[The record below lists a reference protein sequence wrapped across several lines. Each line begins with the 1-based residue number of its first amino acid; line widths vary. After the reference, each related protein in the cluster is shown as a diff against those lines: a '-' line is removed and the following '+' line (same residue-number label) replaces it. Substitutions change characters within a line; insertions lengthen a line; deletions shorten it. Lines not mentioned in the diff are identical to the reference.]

1 MTIPKAALEL
11 QAKLSDQWA
20 DRSWDEL
27 EETYGTPL
35 SHIEYAILPAEDRTD
50 VTKAYTDVK
59 QYILDE
65 HNVYFLRHVTGAVHL
80 TCSHVDDYVIID
92 DQNRIA
98 YESHAARSVGVATR
112 LILALRNFL
121 RRWDIGRDPL

>member
-1 MTIPKAALEL
+1 MTIPKAALVL

-20 DRSWDEL
+20 DRCWEEL

-35 SHIEYAILPAEDRTD
+35 SHIEYAKLPAEDRAD

-80 TCSHVDDYVIID
+80 TCSHIDDYVIID
-92 DQNRIA
+92 DRNRIA
-98 YESHAARSVGVATR
+98 YESRSGSGGLATR
-112 LILALRNFL
+112 FVLALRNFL
-121 RRWDIGRDPL
+121 RRWDFDRKPL